1 MARDQIRPAA
11 GALVFPAGGGVELP
25 MEIPKN
31 AAYKALLI
39 RFSDSFTLGGGSG
52 ATATASILELVQNIR
67 LIADGKLNLCNCD
80 GFALRE
86 LNRIWYGSVPPED
99 TFVAVGAPTTYTAN
113 LILPIAPPFL
123 YDDAVGLLPAVPL
136 TGLVLSFNIG
146 TTANLLTTPS
156 ASTHT
161 MTITVETWEI
171 LDLAAQLAVS
181 PMVISQSA
189 HAVVTG
195 NGNRHPLKRGNR
207 LAGVLMSARST
218 AATGNSQIFQAGIIQ
233 RLGLEINVP
242 NTGVQT
248 LRNTGYNENRAFN
261 RIYGSGKFGGQA
273 TDLAAGM
280 MYFNFHGDAQK
291 SSPLDVS
298 GATDVFLTLDETT
311 VGTNPR
317 VVVTEAEIIP
327 RPV

>member
-1 MARDQIRPAA
+1 
-11 GALVFPAGGGVELP
+11 

-31 AAYKALLI
+31 AAYKALII
-39 RFSDSFTLGGGSG
+39 RFSDVFTVGTGAG

-67 LIADGKLNLCNCD
+67 LLADGKLNLCNVD

-86 LNRIWYGSVPPED
+86 LNRIWYGATIPET
-99 TFVAVGAPTTYTAN
+99 TFVAADGTYTAG

-146 TTANLLTTPS
+146 TAGTLLTAPGT
-156 ASTHT
+156 ATHT

-181 PMVISQSA
+181 PMVISTSV
-189 HAVVTG
+189 HAVTTG

-207 LAGVLMSARST
+207 LASVLASARST
-218 AATGNSQIFQAGIIQ
+218 NVATTIFQAGMIQ

-242 NTGVQT
+242 NTGVQI
-248 LRNTGYNENRAFN
+248 LRNTGYNESRIFN
-261 RIYGSGKFGGQA
+261 RILGSGKFGGQA
-273 TDLAAGM
+273 TDGTAGM
-280 MYFNFHGDAQK
+280 MYLNFHGDAQK

-298 GATDVFLTLDETT
+298 GATDVLLTLDETA
-311 VGTNPR
+311 VGTTPR
-317 VVVTEAEIIP
+317 VVVTETEIIP